1 MQHSLDWIGTRT
13 AAEQFV
19 CPVCHAAVGDTCRN
33 LGTGRTLKEQPAH
46 YQRIALTLEA
56 TR

>member
-13 AAEQFV
+13 ASETFV
-19 CPVCHAAVGDTCRN
+19 CPACHAAVGDTCRN
-33 LGTGRTLKEQPAH
+33 LNSGRTLLEQPAH
-46 YQRIALTLEA
+46 YQRIALTIEA

>member
-33 LGTGRTLKEQPAH
+33 LGTGRTLLEQPAH
-46 YQRIALTLEA
+46 YQRIALTIET